1 MSDLD
6 TALRAAAERI
16 ANAGEN
22 TDDVMQAFMQVQ
34 ARDISKLTPAEW
46 FARFAYV
53 TTTDGFFDL
62 VTRRFIHRKTFDAM
76 FRHVKTNSVHDG
88 KPCRPSVAF
97 DESRYA
103 MNGLMA
109 SGVTY
114 APGMG
119 SLCARQGSADCNIW
133 LDGRPK
139 GIPGDVTPWLRH
151 FERLFPDRAMREHV
165 ANVMAHKVQRPN
177 IKINSGILLAGAPGC
192 GKDSLFAPWLWAVG
206 GNDLRNIAICRSED
220 VISAFNYSIESE
232 IMIINELRMN
242 AGAESRALENFLKPV
257 LAAPPELIPVNKK
270 QEHPYLAL
278 NRTLVVAF
286 SNEKR
291 PITIS
296 PDDRRWFVHWT
307 DAPRMTET
315 EADAL
320 WNWYGAGGREHVAD
334 WLATRDLAGFNPN
347 AAPMMTP
354 GKAALLRV
362 ADYDVHRAIMD
373 LAQRRQPPFSKGL
386 IASPW
391 PSFARVLEAE
401 LIARG
406 IRAAVPADVLQA
418 AVTEA
423 GWVNRGKVAAAGL
436 ARRAVFVDPQHPVAG
451 MLDSDLRRAAE
462 REWPQALQ
470 AVQ

>member
-1 MSDLD
+1 
-6 TALRAAAERI
+6 
-16 ANAGEN
+16 
-22 TDDVMQAFMQVQ
+22 
-34 ARDISKLTPAEW
+34 
-46 FARFAYV
+46 
-53 TTTDGFFDL
+53 
-62 VTRRFIHRKTFDAM
+62 M

-97 DESRYA
+97 DESRHA

-119 SLCARQGSADCNIW
+119 PLCARQGSADCNIW
-133 LDGRPK
+133 LDGRQK

-177 IKINSGILLAGAPGC
+177 IKINSGILLAGIPGC

-206 GNDLRNIAICRSED
+206 GADLRNIAICRSED
-220 VISAFNYSIESE
+220 VVSAFNYSIESE

-291 PITIS
+291 PIVIA

-307 DAPRMTET
+307 DAPRMTEA

-347 AAPMMTP
+347 ATPMMTP
-354 GKAALLRV
+354 SKMDLLRI
-362 ADYDVHRAIMD
+362 AEHDVHAAVSDM
-373 LAQRRQPPFSKGL
+373 AARREGPFRHGL
-386 IASPW
+386 IAGPW
-391 PSFARVLEAE
+391 PGFCRIVDAE
-401 LIARG
+401 LAARG
-406 IRAAVPADVLQA
+406 IRAVITPTGLLA
-418 AVTEA
+418 AMHDA
-423 GWVNRGKVAAAGL
+423 GWANRGRIASHNLSRRTVMVHPAAPAAAL
-436 ARRAVFVDPQHPVAG
+436 P
-451 MLDSDLRRAAE
+451 DSDLRRAAE
-462 REWPQALQ
+462 ATWPQVIH
-470 AVQ
+470 AVK